1 MIIYAI
7 IAICLPL
14 EAMQFLNTLVIN
26 DIVLQCY
33 RCHQKMTKNTKFTS
47 KPKWTTIKM
56 TENNTR
62 VLRKGKQFI
71 AINIADTIC
80 GYGLL

>member
-14 EAMQFLNTLVIN
+14 EAMQFLNTLMIN

-47 KPKWTTIKM
+47 KSKWTTIKM
-56 TENNTR
+56 TENSTR

-71 AINIADTIC
+71 ATNTVNTIC
-80 GYGLL
+80 G